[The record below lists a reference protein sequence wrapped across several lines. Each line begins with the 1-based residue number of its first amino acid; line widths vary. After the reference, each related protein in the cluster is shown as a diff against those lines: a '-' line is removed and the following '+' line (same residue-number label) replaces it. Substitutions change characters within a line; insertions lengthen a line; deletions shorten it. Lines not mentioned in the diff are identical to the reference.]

1 MADAFLGPRMCQLCL
16 RAWNLD
22 TASSG
27 NPKTKEL
34 NSSLALRNVGRGSKV
49 TTELKVEKYEYYLAI
64 KRNDTVTHATIRM
77 NLKNI
82 MLNEVSHKR
91 PHSLRSHLYK
101 RSRIG
106 SSADRKLVS
115 GYLGLGN

>member
-1 MADAFLGPRMCQLCL
+1 MGDAFLGPRICQLHL

-22 TASSG
+22 TASNG
-27 NPKTKEL
+27 NPKNKEL
-34 NSSLALRNVGRGSKV
+34 NSSLALQNVGRI
-49 TTELKVEKYEYYLAI
+49 TELKVENYEYYLAI

-82 MLNEVSHKR
+82 MLNEVSHKSS
-91 PHSLRSHLYK
+91 HILRSHLYK
-101 RSRIG
+101 MSKIG
-106 SSADRKLVS
+106 NSTDRKLVS